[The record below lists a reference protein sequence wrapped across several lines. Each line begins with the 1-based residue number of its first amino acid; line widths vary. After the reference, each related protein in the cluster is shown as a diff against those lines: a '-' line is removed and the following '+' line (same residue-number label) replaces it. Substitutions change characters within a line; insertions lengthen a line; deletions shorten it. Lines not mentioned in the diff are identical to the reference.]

1 MGTKDAL
8 LAKAARFEG
17 KRDVSLGGEL
27 FPPSSLV
34 AKARWLDDGFR
45 ILNQLVG
52 EGCGW
57 DRVS

>member
-27 FPPSSLV
+27 LPPSSLV

-52 EGCGW
+52 KGCGW
-57 DRVS
+57 D

>member
-52 EGCGW
+52 KGCGW
-57 DRVS
+57 D